1 MYFTAGNC
9 LLAKV
14 ESLICTLEARFLYR
28 WRVLVH
34 LVHTE
39 AFCCTFSAVKKKR
52 MTRKSP
58 SFHIRLPPQSLE
70 GAYSLK
76 ELLSVLVE
84 VVGVVF
90 GVGVEVVLSFDSL
103 HRLFHEHRLAG
114 IIGRVIDIIE
124 VSTFGQEETT
134 FLHGDVLIFTLH
146 PGAFVAVVFIIYLG
160 LMLLE
165 EHVGI
170 AEED

>member
-52 MTRKSP
+52 MTKKSP

-90 GVGVEVVLSFDSL
+90 GVGVEVVLRTEVPVAAVSASTALRASSGASL
-103 HRLFHEHRLAG
+103 
-114 IIGRVIDIIE
+114 I
-124 VSTFGQEETT
+124 
-134 FLHGDVLIFTLH
+134 
-146 PGAFVAVVFIIYLG
+146 
-160 LMLLE
+160 
-165 EHVGI
+165 
-170 AEED
+170 

>member
-1 MYFTAGNC
+1 MYFTAGDC

-90 GVGVEVVLSFDSL
+90 GVGVEVVLRAEVPVAAVPASTALRASSGASL
-103 HRLFHEHRLAG
+103 
-114 IIGRVIDIIE
+114 I
-124 VSTFGQEETT
+124 
-134 FLHGDVLIFTLH
+134 
-146 PGAFVAVVFIIYLG
+146 
-160 LMLLE
+160 
-165 EHVGI
+165 
-170 AEED
+170 